1 MWHGAAMVTVVI
13 NGAGGLAREPQIS
26 TTGLLEE
33 GDDTVERAVLDA
45 ARAAVEALPAK
56 RRADDEELKEAVRLA
71 VRRAFNDSVAK
82 KPVTT
87 VHLVRI

>member
-1 MWHGAAMVTVVI
+1 
-13 NGAGGLAREPQIS
+13 
-26 TTGLLEE
+26 
-33 GDDTVERAVLDA
+33 
-45 ARAAVEALPAK
+45 VEALPAK